1 MASFQ
6 RLAMA
11 AHVLR
16 DDGLVIESKNSTFRF
31 AASPLQANRPAG
43 KPLAEASAIPVNAR

>member
-6 RLAMA
+6 RLPMA
-11 AHVLR
+11 AHVLW
-16 DDGLVIESKNSTFRF
+16 DDGLVTQSKNLTFQF
-31 AASPLQANRPAG
+31 AASPLQAGRPAG